1 VVLEQ
6 IHLTVHSDGS
16 AKHEIS
22 SLSSVAGRHRTVA
35 FAGIFRQG
43 VGNSW
48 KCAKTVAIGFCNQIL
63 WTTDSGYTFRTRWTF
78 GFFFL

>member
-22 SLSSVAGRHRTVA
+22 SLSSVAGRCRTVA

-43 VGNSW
+43 VG
-48 KCAKTVAIGFCNQIL
+48 KL
-63 WTTDSGYTFRTRWTF
+63 
-78 GFFFL
+78 